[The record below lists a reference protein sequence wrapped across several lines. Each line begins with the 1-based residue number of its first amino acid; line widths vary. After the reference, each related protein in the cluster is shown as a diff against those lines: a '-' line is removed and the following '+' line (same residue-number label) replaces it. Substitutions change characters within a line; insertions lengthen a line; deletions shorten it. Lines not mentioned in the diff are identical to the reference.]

1 MYIKHIDKQ
10 AIEEYLNNPN
20 ITIKELAEKYDCA
33 VSTMSKFL
41 KSNNVKIRTNVAELR
56 AKNDRKKYSKDYKAG
71 MSVGEI
77 AKKYGVC
84 THTIRRNLKMDN
96 IYKEPEYMNY
106 KHNYSYFENIDNEH
120 KAYWLGF
127 IFADGCIRTDNGQHN
142 LTIEL
147 NRIDLLHLRKFRDCI
162 EANVPI
168 TTRKNRQQM
177 CAIKISSIKTI
188 EDLAKY
194 GCIPNKT
201 FDGVFTDKI
210 LNLDTDLKKA
220 FLRGYLDGDG
230 FIDKK
235 RYRIIYTVK
244 QLKVAEQLVDLIYE
258 VCGIKARIRKEK
270 TYYRVNIESKKGT
283 MDFLNSVYENATMF
297 LNRKYEIY
305 LAKQPSQAET
315 PEKISAELSGELLTD
330 LYKSTDTI
338 IC

>member
-1 MYIKHIDKQ
+1 MYIKHIDEQ

-20 ITIKELAEKYDCA
+20 ITIKELAKKYNCA
-33 VSTMSKFL
+33 ASTMSKFL
-41 KSNNVKIRTNVAELR
+41 KSNNVKIRTNVAELK
-56 AKNDRKKYSKDYKAG
+56 AKSDREKYTKDYKEG
-71 MSVGEI
+71 MSINKI

-84 THTIRRNLKMDN
+84 THTVRRNLQIDN
-96 IYKEPEYMNY
+96 VYKEPEYMKY
-106 KHNYSYFENIDNEH
+106 EHNYSYFDNINKEH

-127 IFADGCIRTDNGQHN
+127 IFADGCIRTDNRNHT
-142 LTIEL
+142 LSIEL
-147 NRIDLLHLRKFRDCI
+147 NRIDLLHLKKFRNCI

-168 TTRKNRQQM
+168 TSRKNRQQM

-201 FDGVFTDKI
+201 FDGVFTNNIFD
-210 LNLDTDLKKA
+210 LNIDFKKA
-220 FLRGYLDGDG
+220 FLRGYFDGDG

-235 RYRIIYTVK
+235 RYRIVYTVK
-244 QLKVAEQLVDLIYE
+244 QLKIAEQLVDLIYE
-258 VCGIKARIRKEK
+258 VCGVKAKIRKEK

-283 MDFLNSVYENATMF
+283 MDFLNSIYENATMF

-305 LAKQPSQAET
+305 LTKQPSQAET

-330 LYKSTDTI
+330 LYESTDTI